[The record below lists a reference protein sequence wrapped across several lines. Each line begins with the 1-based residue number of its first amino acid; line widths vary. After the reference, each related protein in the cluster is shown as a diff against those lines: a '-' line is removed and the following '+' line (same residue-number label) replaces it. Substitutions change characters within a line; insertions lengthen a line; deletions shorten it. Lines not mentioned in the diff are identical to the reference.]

1 MSEKVAAWVRQAAHD
16 LEHARATLAAGACD
30 WACRAAGEAAE
41 GAIKAVLL
49 AQGGKVLGPQNL
61 LLLLGRARQE
71 AGVAV
76 FDDLTEDARDLMQVL
91 GILSGQCTYSGV
103 APFELISRAQAE
115 GAIAA
120 AERIRAGMGAARHGD
135 DESCFHRPANLG

>member
-1 MSEKVAAWVRQAAHD
+1 MAGADCEKVAAWVRQSAHD
-16 LEHARATLAAGACD
+16 LEHARTALAAGHGG

-49 AQGGKVLGPQNL
+49 AQGGTVLGTQNL
-61 LLLLGRARQE
+61 LLLLGRARDE

-76 FDDLTEDARDLMQVL
+76 SDDLTEDARDLMQAL

-103 APFELISRAQAE
+103 APFELVSRVQAE
-115 GAIAA
+115 SAIAA
-120 AERIRAGMGAARHGD
+120 AERIREHMAGALTRRGAPSPGQ
-135 DESCFHRPANLG
+135 